1 MLGQQ
6 VIRHLMNKAI
16 QKYIQKNSNEKTTES
31 ETVHELSVFF
41 IALYV
46 TACSMFQSSDIR
58 WSFTLF
64 YFLFTRVN
72 MNLAVMP

>member
-1 MLGQQ
+1 MRKQL
-6 VIRHLMNKAI
+6 KA
-16 QKYIQKNSNEKTTES
+16 
-31 ETVHELSVFF
+31 VHELSVFF